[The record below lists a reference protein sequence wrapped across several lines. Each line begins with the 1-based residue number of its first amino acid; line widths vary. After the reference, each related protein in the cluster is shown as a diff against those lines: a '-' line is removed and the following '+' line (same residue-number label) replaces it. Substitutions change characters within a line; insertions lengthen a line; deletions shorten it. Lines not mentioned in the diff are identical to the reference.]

1 MVKKPIRS
9 AENVKRQFLKLLLF
23 FYVKRNSIA
32 LLSCRSVA
40 PGLKIFGWTTVKKIV
55 SNLQLSFP
63 FQGDFDKNSVN
74 WAGPSS
80 PCKGYFLYNNL
91 KVRWKCW
98 SWVLFIHILTDFV
111 SQQWVKAMH
120 VCWFGLLQGLDLV
133 QVTFVSNKYMKFHTM
148 VLEV

>member
-1 MVKKPIRS
+1 MYFL
-9 AENVKRQFLKLLLF
+9 NFLKLYYLFECFFFFHGVWVVKKTHQIGRKCLETIFKAIINF

-40 PGLKIFGWTTVKKIV
+40 PGLKIFGWTTVKKNV

-63 FQGDFDKNSVN
+63 FQGDFDENSVN

-80 PCKGYFLYNNL
+80 PCKGYFLYKNL

-98 SWVLFIHILTDFV
+98 S
-111 SQQWVKAMH
+111 
-120 VCWFGLLQGLDLV
+120 
-133 QVTFVSNKYMKFHTM
+133 
-148 VLEV
+148 